1 MHGAL
6 AQLVEGRFEGA
17 GAETYPGGG
26 VYTGGFAGGRRS
38 GAGACH
44 FGNGDFFEGEW
55 AAGLRHGR
63 GMQQCTDDSTFVRPP
78 TLTPPGSPVSA
89 VFACNAH
96 AARLHAVQLSS
107 R

>member
-63 GMQQCTDDSTFVRPP
+63 GMQQCTDDSTFVRRAAA
-78 TLTPPGSPVSA
+78 PGVTHLEA
-89 VFACNAH
+89 
-96 AARLHAVQLSS
+96 
-107 R
+107 